1 MNTTAQDKSTPEQGV
16 DEPGGII
23 EALSG
28 LLASG
33 RAALAHFLE
42 LLSLEARRAYLA
54 IVWMAI
60 LGIVAA
66 VCAVSA
72 WLGVMAVLVI
82 GFAALGLPLLAA
94 VLVVALLNAAASAV
108 LVYAITR
115 KSHDLLFSATRRRL
129 TGTASATPDLP

>member
-1 MNTTAQDKSTPEQGV
+1 MISAVQGESTPEQGV
-16 DEPGGII
+16 AEPGGII

-42 LLSLEARRAYLA
+42 LLSLEARHAYLA

-66 VCAVSA
+66 VCMVSA
-72 WLGVMAVLVI
+72 WLGMMAVLVI
-82 GFAALGLPLLAA
+82 GFVAMGLPLLAA
-94 VLVVALLNAAASAV
+94 VLVVAMLNAAASAV
-108 LVYAITR
+108 LVYAINR
-115 KSHDLLFSATRRRL
+115 RSHDLLFSATRRRL
-129 TGTASATPDLP
+129 AGSASATPDLP